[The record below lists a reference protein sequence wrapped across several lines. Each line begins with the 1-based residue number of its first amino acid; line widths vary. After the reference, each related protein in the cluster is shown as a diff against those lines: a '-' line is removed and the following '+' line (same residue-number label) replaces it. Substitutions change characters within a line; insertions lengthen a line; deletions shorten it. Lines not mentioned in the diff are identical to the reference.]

1 MVAQVPM
8 WSVVVEPVE
17 LAVEQVSTPVE
28 ELELVDLAPRVVE
41 VVAEVELAPQATT
54 EVAAIEV
61 AVEAMQHCHH
71 GQ

>member
-1 MVAQVPM
+1 M
-8 WSVVVEPVE
+8 
-17 LAVEQVSTPVE
+17 EQVSTPVE

-41 VVAEVELAPQATT
+41 VVAEVELAPQA
-54 EVAAIEV
+54 AIEV

>member
-28 ELELVDLAPRVVE
+28 ELELVGLAPRVVE
-41 VVAEVELAPQATT
+41 VVAEVELAPQAAI
-54 EVAAIEV
+54 EVVAIEV